1 MRRHSVRRLFE
12 GLMLGGLMLFCLAGA
27 RLAPFHGDEATILS
41 MAQDWWTLTRTG
53 VEPLF
58 FRVPLPEGDEE
69 LRLVLRLLN
78 GTLAPLSYGIAL
90 DATHFTP
97 DQLPAGWN
105 WGIGWW
111 ENLYYGHLPKG
122 DLLLVARWASV
133 MLTWVT
139 FALMYACG
147 RLIGGWPLAV
157 LAVVIYATLPNVLVN
172 ARRAMFEG
180 AAMLGAVLVL
190 YAGLWFATRRRNF
203 RFRMKHW
210 LWLGALIGISLAS
223 KHLNAFTVVAVG
235 LAILLTVR
243 YSFFRLMYS
252 AVFALLVFLFL
263 NPAWWS
269 RPWDGPAAVLTLRG
283 NVIEGQRE
291 VIGVYQ
297 TTSERLAALIAYPFS
312 AAQYFE
318 QSNSPWQDWIGD
330 QIRAYESAGLM
341 GIPYY
346 ALPLL
351 VWVAVGYGVWS
362 LLRAKPPQRGAASVV
377 LLSFAIPLIGILVSN
392 PLPVA
397 RYYLPLCLPY
407 ALIAAYGILKLLE
420 QVNALIASRRS
431 AQPAGAAL
439 S

>member
-1 MRRHSVRRLFE
+1 MRQRSVRRLFE
-12 GLMLGGLMLFCLAGA
+12 GLILGGLMLFCMAGA
-27 RLAPFHGDEATILS
+27 RLVPFHGDEATILS
-41 MAQDWWTLTRTG
+41 MAQDWWTLTRVG

-58 FRVPLPEGDEE
+58 FRIPLPEGDEE

-90 DATHFTP
+90 DMTGFTP
-97 DQLPAGWN
+97 DLLPAGWN
-105 WGIGWW
+105 WGIDWW
-111 ENLYYGHLPKG
+111 ENLYYGHLPQG

-139 FALMYACG
+139 FALIYACG
-147 RLIGGWPLAV
+147 RLIGGWPVGL
-157 LAVVIYATLPNVLVN
+157 LAVVIYATLPDVLVN
-172 ARRAMFEG
+172 GRRAMFEG

-252 AVFALLVFLFL
+252 AAFALLVFLFL

-269 RPWDGPAAVLTLRG
+269 RPLDGPTAVLTLRG

-297 TTSERLAALIAYPFS
+297 TTGERLSALIAYPFGT
-312 AAQYFE
+312 AQYFE
-318 QSNSPWQDWIGD
+318 QDNSPWGEWIGD
-330 QIRAYESAGLM
+330 QIRNYENAGLM

-346 ALPLL
+346 AMPLL
-351 VWVAVGYGVWS
+351 VWLVVGCGVWL
-362 LLRAKPPQRGAASVV
+362 LLRAKPPQRGVTIV
-377 LLSFAIPLIGILVSN
+377 ILLSLVIPSIGIFVSN

-407 ALIAAYGILKLLE
+407 ALIAAYGILKLIE
-420 QVNALIASRRS
+420 QANSLIATRRS
-431 AQPAGAAL
+431 TRTTGASL